1 MCEKAGVIVGIS
13 RKKID
18 TSKYQTNAWRLVKN
32 RKQGWK
38 EKVKGSFRLIR
49 NDATIPGQRR
59 LDNLDQFPDE
69 NRGFVVGRGP
79 ERATTQRFRVDLH
92 RCNSIYQ
99 HMHRVQGYI
108 LLVGKFFR
116 EFRENKFANWGIF
129 EFVPRINQLIN
140 VTLKILSGK
149 LLFESRFLGFYTS
162 FPNMI
167 SE

>member
-1 MCEKAGVIVGIS
+1 MRDVSLKIESKVERKKEKARFDWSATMRRSQGRDVSIIW
-13 RKKID
+13 
-18 TSKYQTNAWRLVKN
+18 TSLN
-32 RKQGWK
+32 
-38 EKVKGSFRLIR
+38 
-49 NDATIPGQRR
+49 
-59 LDNLDQFPDE
+59 E

-140 VTLKILSGK
+140 VTLKILSRK

>member
-1 MCEKAGVIVGIS
+1 M
-13 RKKID
+13 
-18 TSKYQTNAWRLVKN
+18 
-32 RKQGWK
+32 
-38 EKVKGSFRLIR
+38 IR

-129 EFVPRINQLIN
+129 EFVSRINQLIRHVKN
-140 VTLKILSGK
+140 SLEKIIIRK
-149 LLFESRFLGFYTS
+149 
-162 FPNMI
+162 
-167 SE
+167 